1 MTEETRT
8 FTEAGQP
15 SNTEAGTPPAG
26 RVDDP
31 PASTVPRSD
40 AAGTAARP
48 ASATATAPG
57 RGAHV
62 MATLFKFQSLFGLV
76 LVFVAAAA
84 FSPSRGGELVF
95 LDSQNLFNVVRS
107 ISEIGILAVGM
118 TLVILIGGIDLSVG
132 SVLGLASV
140 GAATLLMD
148 DDLGVPVTVLAVLG
162 IGLGFG
168 LLQGFAI
175 ARFGI
180 QAFIVTL
187 AGMQIARGLAR
198 IWSGG
203 QGISIT
209 YGDGP
214 GQAPVVFSL
223 LGERTF
229 DGLVPIPALIFI
241 VIAALAVVLLRVSA
255 FSRHVYAIGGNEKA
269 ARLSGVPVTRVKIAV
284 FGICG
289 LLAALA
295 GIVHAGQLNF
305 GAPNDGAMYELDAI
319 AAVVIGGTSLMGG
332 RGSVV
337 GTVAGALLVG
347 VLRNI
352 LALNNID
359 SNVQLLIIGLVIVL
373 AAGLQ
378 RLRPASVS
386 S

>member
-1 MTEETRT
+1 MS
-8 FTEAGQP
+8 AGLAEPESLLPQ
-15 SNTEAGTPPAG
+15 
-26 RVDDP
+26 RRRDFL
-31 PASTVPRSD
+31 
-40 AAGTAARP
+40 
-48 ASATATAPG
+48 
-57 RGAHV
+57 
-62 MATLFKFQSLFGLV
+62 ATLFKFQSLFGLV
-76 LVFVAAAA
+76 LVFAAAVVY
-84 FSPSRGGELVF
+84 SPSKNGHLLF
-95 LDSQNLFNVVRS
+95 LDSGNLFNVVRS

-140 GAATLLMD
+140 GSAVLLVD
-148 DDLGVPVTVLAVLG
+148 NGFGVVPMVLAVLA

-168 LLQGFAI
+168 LLQGIAI
-175 ARFGI
+175 AKFGI

-203 QGISIT
+203 QGVTIT
-209 YGDGP
+209 YGDGA
-214 GQAPVVFSL
+214 GQAPPVFSL

-229 DGLVPIPALIFI
+229 NGLVPVPALIFI
-241 VIAALAVVLLRVSA
+241 VVAALAVVLLRISA

-269 ARLSGVPVTRVKIAV
+269 ARLSGVPVTRVKIIV
-284 FGICG
+284 FGVCG

-305 GAPNDGAMYELDAI
+305 GGPNDGSMYELDAI

-352 LALNNID
+352 LALNNVD
-359 SNVQLLIIGLVIVL
+359 ANVQLLIIGLVIVL

-378 RLRPASVS
+378 RLRPASVPS
-386 S
+386 

>member
-1 MTEETRT
+1 MT
-8 FTEAGQP
+8 
-15 SNTEAGTPPAG
+15 
-26 RVDDP
+26 
-31 PASTVPRSD
+31 
-40 AAGTAARP
+40 
-48 ASATATAPG
+48 
-57 RGAHV
+57 
-62 MATLFKFQSLFGLV
+62 TLFRFRSLFGLV
-76 LVFVAAAA
+76 VVFAAAVV
-84 FSPSRGGELVF
+84 FSPSKNGDLLF
-95 LDSQNLFNVVRS
+95 LNSQNLFNVVRS

-140 GAATLLMD
+140 GSAILLVEN
-148 DDLGVPVTVLAVLG
+148 DLGVVATVVVVLA

-168 LLQGFAI
+168 LLQGFAV

-214 GQAPVVFSL
+214 GQAPVAFSL

-229 DGLVPIPALIFI
+229 GGIVPIPALIFAL
-241 VIAALAVVLLRVSA
+241 VAMLAVVLLRVSA
-255 FSRHVYAIGGNEKA
+255 FSRHVYAVGGNEKA

-305 GAPNDGAMYELDAI
+305 GGPNDGAMYELDAI

-359 SNVQLLIIGLVIVL
+359 SNIQLLIIGLVIVL
-373 AAGLQ
+373 AAGVAQ
-378 RLRPASVS
+378 LRPASAGVS
-386 S
+386 ERKIAA

>member
-1 MTEETRT
+1 MRHPVPATTPTE
-8 FTEAGQP
+8 P
-15 SNTEAGTPPAG
+15 
-26 RVDDP
+26 
-31 PASTVPRSD
+31 
-40 AAGTAARP
+40 
-48 ASATATAPG
+48 APG
-57 RGAHV
+57 RPGRGRAAV
-62 MATLFKFQSLFGLV
+62 EALFTFQSLFGLV
-76 LVFVAAAA
+76 VVFLAAVA
-84 FSPSRGGELVF
+84 FSPDKNGDLLF
-95 LDSQNLFNVVRS
+95 LDSENLFNVVRS

-140 GAATLLMD
+140 GAATLLVGQGLD
-148 DDLGVPVTVLAVLG
+148 VAATVLLVLA
-162 IGLGFG
+162 IGTGFG
-168 LLQGFAI
+168 LVQGVAV

-229 DGLVPIPALIFI
+229 NGLVPIAALVFI
-241 VIAALAVVLLRVSA
+241 VVAALAVLLLRVSA
-255 FSRHVYAIGGNEKA
+255 FSRHIYAIGGNEKA
-269 ARLSGVPVTRVKIAV
+269 ARLSGVPVARVKILV
-284 FGICG
+284 FGLCG

-305 GAPNDGAMYELDAI
+305 GGPNDGAMYELDAI
-319 AAVVIGGTSLMGG
+319 AAVVIGGTSLTGG

-359 SNVQLLIIGLVIVL
+359 SNIQLLIIGLVIVL

-378 RLRPASVS
+378 RFRPASMGTRG
-386 S
+386 

>member
-1 MTEETRT
+1 MSV
-8 FTEAGQP
+8 EAG
-15 SNTEAGTPPAG
+15 APAR
-26 RVDDP
+26 RVD
-31 PASTVPRSD
+31 V
-40 AAGTAARP
+40 AAVA
-48 ASATATAPG
+48 
-57 RGAHV
+57 
-62 MATLFKFQSLFGLV
+62 FKFQSLFGLIV
-76 LVFVAAAA
+76 VFVAAVA
-84 FSPSRGGELVF
+84 FSPSKNGELLF
-95 LDSQNLFNVVRS
+95 LNSQNLFNVVRS

-140 GAATLLMD
+140 G
-148 DDLGVPVTVLAVLG
+148 VAVLLAENG
-162 IGLGFG
+162 FGAWTAALLVLVIGLAFG
-168 LLQGFAI
+168 LLQGVAV

-209 YGDGP
+209 YGTGP
-214 GQAPVVFSL
+214 GQAPAVFSL

-229 DGLVPIPALIFI
+229 GGLVPIPALIFI
-241 VIAALAVVLLRVSA
+241 VVAAVGIAALRVSA
-255 FSRHVYAIGGNEKA
+255 FSRHLYAIGGNEKA
-269 ARLSGVPVTRVKIAV
+269 ARLSGVPVAKVKIV
-284 FGICG
+284 TFGLCG

-305 GAPNDGAMYELDAI
+305 GGPNDGAMYELDAI
-319 AAVVIGGTSLMGG
+319 AAVVIGGTSLTGG

-359 SNVQLLIIGLVIVL
+359 SNIQLLIIGLVIVL

-378 RLRPASVS
+378 RLRPASMG
-386 S
+386 

>member
-1 MTEETRT
+1 MTEQTKNDT
-8 FTEAGQP
+8 GGP
-15 SNTEAGTPPAG
+15 GP
-26 RVDDP
+26 
-31 PASTVPRSD
+31 STVLDPELKR
-40 AAGTAARP
+40 ARGTDLVSTVFR
-48 ASATATAPG
+48 
-57 RGAHV
+57 
-62 MATLFKFQSLFGLV
+62 FQSVFGLV
-76 LVFVAAAA
+76 VVFIAAIV
-84 FSPSRGGELVF
+84 FSPAKNGELLF
-95 LDSQNLFNVVRS
+95 LDSSNLFNVVRAT
-107 ISEIGILAVGM
+107 SETGILAVGM

-140 GAATLLMD
+140 GAAVLLVN
-148 DDLGVPVTVLAVLG
+148 DDLGLVPAVLVVLA
-162 IGLGFG
+162 IGLAFG
-168 LLQGFAI
+168 LLQGVAI
-175 ARFGI
+175 AKFGI

-203 QGISIT
+203 QGITIT
-209 YGDGP
+209 YGEGAH
-214 GQAPVVFSL
+214 QAPLTFSL

-229 DGLVPIPALIFI
+229 NGLVPIPALIFI
-241 VIAALAVVLLRVSA
+241 VVAALAVILLRVSA
-255 FSRHVYAIGGNEKA
+255 FSRHIYAIGGNEKA
-269 ARLSGVPVTRVKIAV
+269 ARLSGVPVTRVKILV

-305 GAPNDGAMYELDAI
+305 GGPNDGAMYELDAI
-319 AAVVIGGTSLMGG
+319 AAVVIGGTSLTGG

-359 SNVQLLIIGLVIVL
+359 SNIQLLIIGLVIVL

-378 RLRPASVS
+378 RLRPASAG
-386 S
+386 

>member
-1 MTEETRT
+1 MSEPDIKTPEAPQQAEAPSAPPPRRRGTELLN
-8 FTEAGQP
+8 Q
-15 SNTEAGTPPAG
+15 
-26 RVDDP
+26 
-31 PASTVPRSD
+31 
-40 AAGTAARP
+40 
-48 ASATATAPG
+48 
-57 RGAHV
+57 
-62 MATLFKFQSLFGLV
+62 LFKFQSLFGLV
-76 LVFVAAAA
+76 VVFVVAIVL
-84 FSPSRGGELVF
+84 SPSKDGDLLF
-95 LDSQNLFNVVRS
+95 LGADNLFDVVRS
-107 ISEIGILAVGM
+107 VSEIGILAVGM

-140 GAATLLMD
+140 GAAVLLVNN
-148 DDLGVPVTVLAVLG
+148 DLNVFLAVAIVLA

-168 LLQGFAI
+168 LLQGI
-175 ARFGI
+175 AVAKFGI

-203 QGISIT
+203 EGVSIT

-214 GQAPVVFSL
+214 GEASELFSL

-229 DGLVPIPALIFI
+229 NGIVPIPVLIFV
-241 VIAALAVVLLRVSA
+241 VIAGLAIAFLRMSA
-255 FSRHVYAIGGNEKA
+255 FSRHIYAIGGNQKA
-269 ARLSGVPVTRVKIAV
+269 ARLSGVPVNRVKVVV

-305 GAPNDGAMYELDAI
+305 GAPNDGEMYELDAI
-319 AAVVIGGTSLMGG
+319 AAVVIGGTNLQGG
-332 RGSVV
+332 RGTML

-352 LALNNID
+352 LALNNVD

-378 RLRPASVS
+378 RFRPASVS

>member
-1 MTEETRT
+1 M
-8 FTEAGQP
+8 
-15 SNTEAGTPPAG
+15 
-26 RVDDP
+26 
-31 PASTVPRSD
+31 STQVSERRRFD
-40 AAGTAARP
+40 IA
-48 ASATATAPG
+48 ATA
-57 RGAHV
+57 
-62 MATLFKFQSLFGLV
+62 FKFQSLFGLIV
-76 LVFVAAAA
+76 VFVAAVA
-84 FSPSRGGELVF
+84 FSPSKNGELLF
-95 LDSQNLFNVVRS
+95 LNSGNLFNVVRS

-140 GAATLLMD
+140 G
-148 DDLGVPVTVLAVLG
+148 VAVLLTEN
-162 IGLGFG
+162 GLGAWTSALLVLLIGCAFG
-168 LLQGFAI
+168 LLQGVAI

-209 YGDGP
+209 YGTGP

-229 DGLVPIPALIFI
+229 GGLVPIPALIFI
-241 VIAALAVVLLRVSA
+241 VVAALGIWFLRVSA
-255 FSRHVYAIGGNEKA
+255 FSRHLYAIGGNEKA
-269 ARLSGVPVTRVKIAV
+269 ARLSGVPVARVKIV
-284 FGICG
+284 TFGVCG

-305 GAPNDGAMYELDAI
+305 GGPNDGAMYELDAI
-319 AAVVIGGTSLMGG
+319 AAVVIGGTSLTGG

-359 SNVQLLIIGLVIVL
+359 SNIQLLIIGLVIVL

-378 RLRPASVS
+378 RLRPGSPG
-386 S
+386 

>member
-1 MTEETRT
+1 MTAELAETL
-8 FTEAGQP
+8 
-15 SNTEAGTPPAG
+15 
-26 RVDDP
+26 
-31 PASTVPRSD
+31 PRRRDLLS
-40 AAGTAARP
+40 
-48 ASATATAPG
+48 
-57 RGAHV
+57 
-62 MATLFKFQSLFGLV
+62 TLFKFQSLFGLV
-76 LVFVAAAA
+76 LVFLAAVLY
-84 FSPSRGGELVF
+84 SPSKNGELLF

-140 GAATLLMD
+140 GSAVLLVNN
-148 DDLGVPVTVLAVLG
+148 DLGLLPAVLAVLA

-168 LLQGFAI
+168 LLQGITI

-203 QGISIT
+203 QGITIT

-214 GQAPVVFSL
+214 NQAPVAFSL

-241 VIAALAVVLLRVSA
+241 VVAALAVLLLRVSS

-269 ARLSGVPVTRVKIAV
+269 ARLSGVPVTRVKIIV
-284 FGICG
+284 FGLCG

-305 GAPNDGAMYELDAI
+305 GGPNDGSMYELDAI
-319 AAVVIGGTSLMGG
+319 AAVVIGGTDLTGG

-352 LALNNID
+352 LALNNVD
-359 SNVQLLIIGLVIVL
+359 TNVQLLIIGLVIVL

-386 S
+386 

>member
-1 MTEETRT
+1 MS
-8 FTEAGQP
+8 GQA
-15 SNTEAGTPPAG
+15 SGPA
-26 RVDDP
+26 P
-31 PASTVPRSD
+31 
-40 AAGTAARP
+40 
-48 ASATATAPG
+48 TATLGAPVT
-57 RGAHV
+57 RRRREFLPTV
-62 MATLFKFQSLFGLV
+62 FKFQSLFGLV
-76 LVFVAAAA
+76 LVFAAAVVY
-84 FSPSRGGELVF
+84 SPTKNGQVLF
-95 LDSQNLFNVVRS
+95 LDSGNLFNVVRS

-140 GAATLLMD
+140 GSASLLVD
-148 DDLGVPVTVLAVLG
+148 NGFGVVPVVLIVLA

-168 LLQGFAI
+168 VVQGVAI
-175 ARFGI
+175 ATFGI

-198 IWSGG
+198 IFSGG
-203 QGISIT
+203 QAIAIT

-229 DGLVPIPALIFI
+229 GGLVPIPALIFI
-241 VIAALAVVLLRVSA
+241 AVAAVAVVLLRVTS

-269 ARLSGVPVTRVKIAV
+269 ARLSGVPVMRVKIVV

-305 GAPNDGAMYELDAI
+305 GGPNDGTGYELDAI
-319 AAVVIGGTSLMGG
+319 AAVVIGGTSLSGG
-332 RGSVV
+332 RGSVA

-352 LALNNID
+352 LALRNID
-359 SNVQLLIIGLVIVL
+359 SNIQLLIIGLVIVL

-378 RLRPASVS
+378 QFRPASVS
-386 S
+386 

>member
-1 MTEETRT
+1 MSSTTKVAEDVL
-8 FTEAGQP
+8 
-15 SNTEAGTPPAG
+15 G
-26 RVDDP
+26 RRR
-31 PASTVPRSD
+31 AFVP
-40 AAGTAARP
+40 
-48 ASATATAPG
+48 
-57 RGAHV
+57 
-62 MATLFKFQSLFGLV
+62 TLFKFQSLFGLV
-76 LVFVAAAA
+76 LVFIAAV
-84 FSPSRGGELVF
+84 FYSPSKNGQVLF
-95 LDSQNLFNVVRS
+95 LDSGNLFNVVRS

-140 GAATLLMD
+140 GSASLLVND
-148 DDLGVPVTVLAVLG
+148 GLGVVPVVLIVLA
-162 IGLGFG
+162 IGMAFG
-168 LLQGFAI
+168 LLQGIAI
-175 ARFGI
+175 ATFGI

-203 QGISIT
+203 QAIAIT
-209 YGDGP
+209 YGDRP

-229 DGLVPIPALIFI
+229 NGLVPIPALVFI
-241 VIAALAVVLLRVSA
+241 VVAALAVVLLRVSA

-269 ARLSGVPVTRVKIAV
+269 ARLSGVPVTRVKILV

-305 GAPNDGAMYELDAI
+305 GGPNDGTGYELDAI
-319 AAVVIGGTSLMGG
+319 AAVVICGTSLTGG
-332 RGSVV
+332 RGSVA

-352 LALNNID
+352 LGLRNVD

-378 RLRPASVS
+378 RLRPASVR
-386 S
+386 

>member
-1 MTEETRT
+1 MT
-8 FTEAGQP
+8 AGV
-15 SNTEAGTPPAG
+15 AG
-26 RVDDP
+26 REEEE
-31 PASTVPRSD
+31 APRRRRRRQD
-40 AAGTAARP
+40 LLNL
-48 ASATATAPG
+48 
-57 RGAHV
+57 
-62 MATLFKFQSLFGLV
+62 LFRFQSLFGLV
-76 LVFVAAAA
+76 LVFAAAVLY
-84 FSPSRGGELVF
+84 SPSKNGHLLF
-95 LDSQNLFNVVRS
+95 TDSGNLFNVVRS

-140 GAATLLMD
+140 GSAVLLVEKGF
-148 DDLGVPVTVLAVLG
+148 GVVPAVLAVLA

-168 LLQGFAI
+168 LLQGVAI

-203 QGISIT
+203 QGITIT

-241 VIAALAVVLLRVSA
+241 VVAALAVLLLRVSA

-284 FGICG
+284 FGLCG

-295 GIVHAGQLNF
+295 GVVHAGQLNF
-305 GAPNDGAMYELDAI
+305 GGPNDGAMYELDAI
-319 AAVVIGGTSLMGG
+319 AAVVIGGTSLSGG

-352 LALNNID
+352 LALNNVD

-378 RLRPASVS
+378 RLRPASVT
-386 S
+386 